1 LLEKTLTA
9 NNKVRLSSQYHA
21 VAGVDENA
29 VPRILLTDDQG
40 RLILGGGAAL
50 PEWETFELEYWGLT
64 NNLKTV
70 IYKVGTEE
78 VARIALTYRS
88 GGAADNDLLSGG
100 TLTIA

>member
-1 LLEKTLTA
+1 MLEKTLTD

-29 VPRILLTDDQG
+29 VPRILLTDEEG
-40 RLILGGGAAL
+40 RLILGGANL
-50 PEWETFELEYWGLT
+50 PEWETFDLEYWGAT

-70 IYKVGTEE
+70 IYKVATVE

>member
-1 LLEKTLTA
+1 LFEKTLNS
-9 NNKVRLSSQYHA
+9 NNKVRAASQYPI
-21 VAGVDENA
+21 VAGVDKNK
-29 VPRILLTDDQG
+29 VPQLLLTDEDG
-40 RLILGGGAAL
+40 RLLLGGGAAL
-50 PEWETFELEYWGLT
+50 PEWETFDLEYWGAT

-70 IYKVGTEE
+70 IYKVAGEE

>member
-1 LLEKTLTA
+1 MLEITLVD
-9 NNKVRLSSQYHA
+9 NNKVRLASQYHA
-21 VAGVDENA
+21 IAGKDETNT
-29 VPRILLTDDQG
+29 PRILLTDDQG

-50 PEWETFELEYWGLT
+50 PAWETFDLEYWGVT

-70 IYKVGTEE
+70 IYKVAGEE
-78 VARIALTYRS
+78 VARMALTYRS